1 MKRSEY
7 WARSV
12 DGQRTERRS
21 NLPVP
26 SLSIC
31 AEILQA
37 LDQLQLVSRPS
48 ELVGL
53 AHVLELRPAE
63 VVAAG
68 GRERNGEEGRQR
80 AREGKDVASESA
92 SRGKARMRTADC
104 SHFSVLNLVHAVDDL
119 SGKWQALRR

>member
-12 DGQRTERRS
+12 DGQQTERHS

-26 SLSIC
+26 SLSIR
-31 AEILQA
+31 AEILQV
-37 LDQLQLVSRPS
+37 LDQLQLVSQPS

-80 AREGKDVASESA
+80 AREGKDVASE
-92 SRGKARMRTADC
+92 
-104 SHFSVLNLVHAVDDL
+104 FSVTRQSADED
-119 SGKWQALRR
+119 G